1 MATTFTEKKKADS
14 KNNIHRSNIQKN
26 NSKILASINFFIFY
40 YFWKLLHY
48 QLHDPNVRIFSVRRC
63 NFCLGGSIQREI
75 YVGVQAAEHPE
86 TPIIISSGSQDP
98 CIKLI
103 FQKYLASMRSPSLQS
118 TILKNVWLEKCA
130 KSTFGNFYYSIPILK
145 RWHVKKVKL
154 ITSSTHLPR
163 AKWMAQILL
172 GSHEIWVEPDI
183 INEKGVP
190 GNRESWLKTSL
201 DVTRSLFWAVVSQFR
216 EPQCGEVIRLA
227 DVDMDEWVERG
238 FKCER
243 QVQIKIPQSKNP
255 IH

>member
-1 MATTFTEKKKADS
+1 M
-14 KNNIHRSNIQKN
+14 IQKYWHQL
-26 NSKILASINFFIFY
+26 IFLFFI
-40 YFWKLLHY
+40 
-48 QLHDPNVRIFSVRRC
+48 IFGSYLIV
-63 NFCLGGSIQREI
+63 NFVTLISASSQSADAIFVLGGSIQREI

-103 FQKYLASMRSPSLQS
+103 FQKYLASMQSPSLQS
-118 TILKNVWLEKCA
+118 TILNNVWLEKCA
-130 KSTFGNFYYSIPILK
+130 KSTFGNFYYGIPILK
-145 RWHVKKVKL
+145 RWHVRKVKL

-172 GSHEIWVEPDI
+172 GSHGIWVEPDI

-190 GNRESWLKTSL
+190 GNREYWLKTSL

-216 EPQCGEVIRLA
+216 EPQCGEVVKLA
-227 DVDMDEWVERG
+227 DVDMDEWVKRG

-243 QVQIKIPQSKNP
+243 QVQIKIPQSKGSP
-255 IH
+255 R